1 MTRARRLRVR
11 SGLVVTAVRL
21 GCAESVL
28 FATGPVGWARSLDSV
43 RDWVGRVVGELH
55 PVGVGVGCLDSVGV
69 GWYEEALWVSRRCW
83 KAARRYA

>member
-1 MTRARRLRVR
+1 MRSSVTRARRLRVR

-21 GCAESVL
+21 GCVKSVL
-28 FATGPVGWARSLDSV
+28 FATGPVVWARSWGSV
-43 RDWVGRVVGELH
+43 RVVGELH

-69 GWYEEALWVSRRCW
+69 GWYEGALWVSRRCW

>member
-1 MTRARRLRVR
+1 MRSSVTRARRLRVR
-11 SGLVVTAVRL
+11 SGPVVTAVRL

-28 FATGPVGWARSLDSV
+28 FAIGSVGWARSWKSV
-43 RDWVGRVVGELH
+43 RVVGELR

-69 GWYEEALWVSRRCW
+69 GWYEGSLWVSRRCW